1 MCVRVCVRQLY
12 SIERLGRSVAS
23 TLNLAFNND
32 IVLSCVAFGY
42 ISAATFLVM
51 GVSFIFWRETVV
63 RNVEIT

>member
-1 MCVRVCVRQLY
+1 MRVCVRQLY

-42 ISAATFLVM
+42 ISTATFLVM